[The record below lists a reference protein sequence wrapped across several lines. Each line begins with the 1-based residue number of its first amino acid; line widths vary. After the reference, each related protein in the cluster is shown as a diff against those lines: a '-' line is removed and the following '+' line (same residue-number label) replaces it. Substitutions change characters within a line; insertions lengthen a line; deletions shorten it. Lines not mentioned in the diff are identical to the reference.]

1 MSRPVTK
8 RKADVVF
15 ILILVGVV
23 ALAGL
28 GLHLFRHPGDAVE
41 VAVDGKVVATYPLT
55 EDRTEDIR
63 TGADQQQ
70 LNRLVIEGGKARVET
85 ATCPDGICA
94 GHRPIHREGESI
106 VCLPHRVVVTVSTN
120 DANQPDMVV

>member
-94 GHRPIHREGESI
+94 GHRPIRRQGESI
-106 VCLPHRVVVTVSTN
+106 ICLPHRVVVTVISAT
-120 DANQPDMVV
+120 DDGPDIVA

>member
-1 MSRPVTK
+1 MSRPMNK

-15 ILILVGVV
+15 ILILVAVV

-41 VAVDGKVVATYPLT
+41 VAVDGKIVATYPLT

-94 GHRPIHREGESI
+94 GHRPIRRQGESI
-106 VCLPHRVVVTVSTN
+106 ICLPHRVVVTVVSAT
-120 DANQPDMVV
+120 DDGPDIVA

>member
-8 RKADVVF
+8 RKADVLF

-23 ALAGL
+23 ALSGL

-41 VAVDGKVVATYPLT
+41 IAVDGKIVATYPLT

-70 LNRLVIEGGKARVET
+70 LNRLVIEDGKARVET

-94 GHRPIHREGESI
+94 GHRPIRRQGESI
-106 VCLPHRVVVTVSTN
+106 ICLPHRVVVTVISAT
-120 DANQPDMVV
+120 DDGPDIVA